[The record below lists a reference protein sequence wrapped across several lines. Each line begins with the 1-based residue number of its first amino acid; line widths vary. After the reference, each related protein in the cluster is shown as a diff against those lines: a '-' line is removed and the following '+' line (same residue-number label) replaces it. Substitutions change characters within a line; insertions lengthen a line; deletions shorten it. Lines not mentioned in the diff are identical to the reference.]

1 MCEEERRE
9 LKFVWWWLGHS
20 LGAISYRRR
29 FRRRVVLDSR
39 VGRWKNERR
48 ERGEWGGVGALLCP
62 VLAKVHPLAAAAAAA
77 DNSVHSQ
84 SVQFRT
90 SSLIVQTSLSS
101 TSFKTDITKVNQLLP
116 IGGIEIVW
124 TELKKRKK

>member
-39 VGRWKNERR
+39 LGRWKNERR

-62 VLAKVHPLAAAAAAA
+62 VLAKVHPLAAAA

-90 SSLIVQTSLSS
+90 SSLKVQTSLSS